1 MAKVHCTV
9 IVYENGSIKRVILIE
24 GEETKSNVGRVS
36 ERVFR
41 DTLTEEI
48 GYDYGLDFVEE
59 DLEEALEEGHIECNG
74 GQTEIYIV
82 WPEKT
87 INADK
92 E

>member
-1 MAKVHCTV
+1 MAKEHSTV
-9 IVYENGSIKRVILIE
+9 IVYENNSIKRVILIE
-24 GEETKSNVGRVS
+24 GEESMSNVGRIA

-48 GYDYGLDFVEE
+48 GHDYGLDFVEE
-59 DLEEALEEGHIECNG
+59 DLEDALEEGRIECNG

-82 WPEKT
+82 WPERT